1 MKEATANGIMRDE
14 ILEYLFMATLSW
26 RRRRTRHCDG
36 LQPPHANSH
45 SERVLGER
53 RTRAGRSRHRRM
65 PTSGRRRTPSNGA
78 LAPSLSRAD
87 GGVSEWSR
95 DWNGR
100 PPTTGGHSQPA
111 SRRTMPD
118 LAWIRST
125 RLALMSYLTRTEW
138 MRRTSI
144 RQP

>member
-26 RRRRTRHCDG
+26 PGRRARHRDG
-36 LQPPHANSH
+36 LRPPHADSH

-65 PTSGRRRTPSNGA
+65 PTSGQRRTSSNRA
-78 LAPSLSRAD
+78 LAPGLSRGD
-87 GGVSEWSR
+87 GGASEWSR
-95 DWNGR
+95 NWNGR

-118 LAWIRST
+118 LARIRST
-125 RLALMSYLTRTEW
+125 RLALMSYLIRTEC
-138 MRRTSI
+138 MRLTSI
-144 RQP
+144 RQS